1 MRKKCKMKEKNKHRE
16 DKDMKQRITKIEDEN
31 QISLELINKNI
42 F

>member
-1 MRKKCKMKEKNKHRE
+1 MKEKNKHRE